1 VKDTTN
7 LGGRVRSTGRRVNAV
22 APGPTRTPG
31 TEPMGEGLDQIA
43 TTLPLGRPA
52 SAQEIAN
59 ALLVLDRNSGEHE
72 RAIALSRIHS
82 IRGKRIAELLM
93 RSGEPGRSEAPRS
106 SQPAGAVRRRLARKQ
121 SCQDLAR
128 DAPEC
133 CSGLDLGTI
142 IDVRAEYRS
151 DDEAGAPRGDLSD
164 LLLANCRHVIGPTRG
179 APAFR
184 ALRGGRQRMRDA
196 RRSTN
201 AGLRALA
208 VWGARRGRR
217 TTPYSASDSKRSRAI
232 AHEQ

>member
-1 VKDTTN
+1 
-7 LGGRVRSTGRRVNAV
+7 
-22 APGPTRTPG
+22 
-31 TEPMGEGLDQIA
+31 MGEGLDQIA

-179 APAFR
+179 CACFPRVAGRTPA
-184 ALRGGRQRMRDA
+184 DA
-196 RRSTN
+196 RCSPEHECGSARSGGMGRPTWP
-201 AGLRALA
+201 ADHALLGERQQA
-208 VWGARRGRR
+208 
-217 TTPYSASDSKRSRAI
+217 
-232 AHEQ
+232 